1 MVQNRLVSKI
11 ISEDK
16 LSPYLRF
23 HNEDVKKALEHFKA
37 NLVIS
42 ESFYPTL
49 SILEIGLRNSIDIQL
64 RKFYNTSDWF
74 ENPDF
79 IKLIGRF
86 QIEKISQA
94 RQTILSERKI
104 ISSGGIIA
112 ELSFGF
118 WTSLFDT
125 KFEKNLWKP
134 MRLAFPNCPKEIRKR
149 KTMSSK
155 LNGIRK
161 LRNRI
166 FHYEAISWNYEV
178 LKTYRQDILE
188 ILNWLDKD
196 LLEWIAET
204 DRGGEILEEF
214 KEKMN

>member
-1 MVQNRLVSKI
+1 MSKLRLVSKI
-11 ISEDK
+11 ISKDK
-16 LSPYLRF
+16 LSPYLNF
-23 HNEDVKKALEHFKA
+23 HNNNLIKALGHFKA

-49 SILEIGLRNSIDIQL
+49 SILEIGLWNSIDLQL
-64 RKFYNTSDWF
+64 RKHYNTNDWF

-79 IKLIGRF
+79 IKLVGRF
-86 QIEKISQA
+86 QIEKISHA
-94 RQTILSERKI
+94 RQTILSERKN

-134 MRLAFPNCPKEIRKR
+134 LRLAIPNCPKEIRKR

-166 FHYEAISWNYEV
+166 FHYEAISWNYDV
-178 LKTYRQDILE
+178 LKKYRNDILE
-188 ILNWLDKD
+188 ILDWLDKD
-196 LLEWIAET
+196 LLEWIYET
-204 DRGGEILEEF
+204 DRCGQILEEF
-214 KEKMN
+214 KGKMN